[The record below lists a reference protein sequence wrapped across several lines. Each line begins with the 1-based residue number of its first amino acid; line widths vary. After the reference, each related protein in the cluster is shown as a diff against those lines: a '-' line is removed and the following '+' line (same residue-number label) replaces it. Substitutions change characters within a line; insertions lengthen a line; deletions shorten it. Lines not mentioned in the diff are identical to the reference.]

1 MGPGDGWGGQ
11 KEIICFYFALEINS
25 YFYSNLQQIPAH

>member
-1 MGPGDGWGGQ
+1 MGAGDGWWVQ

-25 YFYSNLQQIPAH
+25 NFYSNLQQIPAH